1 MRVLAVAM
9 QKGGVGKTTTVLHV
23 AVGLADLGRRVL
35 VVDLDPQGQQAQ
47 VLGVTV
53 DPERTVYQVLMGGEP
68 LSSCV
73 YRTRGLDLLPASP
86 GWTNADVELAPL
98 FDGRQKLRSALASVE
113 ERYDWVVIDTPPN
126 LGALTANALAAA
138 HRILIPVTTHQ
149 AAVNELPKFLETF
162 ELARRH
168 LNPGLEIAGLLP
180 TMYAKRV
187 AQDEQVLEMLRTNP
201 MGIPCYDPIPRTT
214 RLTECFSRCAP
225 AYDYDREAS
234 WPYER
239 LTERIAL

>member
-1 MRVLAVAM
+1 MRTIAVAM

-23 AVGLADLGRRVL
+23 AVGLADLGHRVL
-35 VVDLDPQGQQAQ
+35 IVDLDPQGQQAQ
-47 VLGVTV
+47 VLGVQV
-53 DPERTVYQVLMGGEP
+53 DPERTVYQVLMGGAALP
-68 LSSCV
+68 SCL
-73 YRTRGLDLLPASP
+73 YRVRGLDLLPAYP

-98 FDGRQKLRSALASVE
+98 FDGRYKLRAALTTVRD
-113 ERYDWVVIDTPPN
+113 RYDWVVIDTPPN

-138 HRILIPVTTHQ
+138 QQVIVPVTTHQ
-149 AAVNELPKFLETF
+149 AAVNELPKFIETF
-162 ELARRH
+162 ELAKLH
-168 LNPGLEIAGLLP
+168 LNPTLEIAGILP

-187 AQDEQVLEMLRTNP
+187 AQDEQILEVLRNNP

-239 LTERIAL
+239 LAERLAV